1 MKRIA
6 AALAI
11 ILLCSCNSGRT
22 SDKGVTSDD
31 KGVIS
36 DDKGGTSDKEN
47 QVKELNEQSLK
58 CIRLMNSLEEQKDAA
73 IASGDA
79 AGASELSQRIDSA
92 AKENVKIGQKLLEL
106 QDQK

>member
-1 MKRIA
+1 MRKTA

-11 ILLCSCNSGRT
+11 ILFFSCNNGGT
-22 SDKGVTSDD
+22 SD

-36 DDKGGTSDKEN
+36 DDKAVSSDDKGVTSGKEQ

-79 AGASELSQRIDSA
+79 ATTTSLSQRIDSA
-92 AKENVKIGQKLLEL
+92 ATENAKIGQKLLEL